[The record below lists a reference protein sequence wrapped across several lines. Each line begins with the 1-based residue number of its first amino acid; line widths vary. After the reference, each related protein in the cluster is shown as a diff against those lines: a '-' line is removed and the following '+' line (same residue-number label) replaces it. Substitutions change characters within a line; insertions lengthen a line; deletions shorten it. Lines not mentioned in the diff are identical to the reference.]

1 MTDLLPF
8 GLSLKNSLVAH
19 NTFYSFLIEISDI
32 ITKIA
37 EYERLKGNPELILLI
52 CRILEVKMAK
62 NDSGIDK
69 KELVVSIYQKV
80 FGAIT
85 PEEIAVLKSSVQFL
99 YDNGKIKGASVI
111 KAGIAFVVDYIKK
124 KILCLHCW

>member
-1 MTDLLPF
+1 MSELLPF
-8 GLSLKNSLVAH
+8 GLTLKNSLVAH
-19 NTFYSFLIEISDI
+19 NTFYSLLIEVSDI
-32 ITKIA
+32 VMKIA
-37 EYERLKGNPELILLI
+37 EFQKLKNDPELILLM
-52 CRILEVKMAK
+52 CRILEVKMGK

-85 PEEIAVLKSSVQFL
+85 PEEIATLKSSVQFL

-111 KAGIAFVVDYIKK
+111 KAGIAFVVDYIKR
-124 KILCLHCW
+124 KIL

>member
-1 MTDLLPF
+1 MTDLIPF

-19 NTFYSFLIEISDI
+19 NTFYSLLIEVSDI
-32 ITKIA
+32 VMKIA
-37 EYERLKGNPELILLI
+37 EFQKLKNDPELILLM
-52 CRILEVKMAK
+52 CRILEVKMGK

-80 FGAIT
+80 VGAIT
-85 PEEIAVLKSSVQFL
+85 PEEIATLKSSVQFL

-111 KAGIAFVVDYIKK
+111 KAGIAFVVDYINRKF
-124 KILCLHCW
+124 L